1 MLLTDATITEVIH
14 IWGVW
19 VGETYTCY
27 INRVKLGRVE
37 SLFKDEN
44 SETQK
49 IVVMDKQTNRT
60 TGHWTNRP
68 TTNWPLVQQASR
80 PRGQWINR
88 PINRQRFTGLRAH
101 D

>member
-1 MLLTDATITEVIH
+1 MLLTDATITELIH

-27 INRVKLGRVE
+27 IYCVKLGKKE
-37 SLFKDEN
+37 SVFKPEN

-49 IVVMDKQTNRT
+49 NSCNGIINQKK
-60 TGHWTNRP
+60 NRP
-68 TTNWPLVQQASR
+68 M
-80 PRGQWINR
+80 
-88 PINRQRFTGLRAH
+88 

>member
-1 MLLTDATITEVIH
+1 MLLTDATITELIH

-19 VGETYTCY
+19 VGETYTCN

-49 IVVMDKQTNRT
+49 NSCNGQTNQQN
-60 TGHWTNRP
+60 NRP
-68 TTNWPLVQQASR
+68 MDQQA
-80 PRGQWINR
+80 N
-88 PINRQRFTGLRAH
+88 N
-101 D
+101 